1 MKTTRGS
8 SVDARGIKGVAEDR
22 LGQDADAA
30 AGENPGASKEEV
42 EAAVTPEM
50 IEAGKL
56 AIEKSDDKTHSLEN
70 SIGEVYV
77 AMAAQDK
84 DTLRE
89 KENIVQIKQDKRVN
103 FQLYIGV
110 IVILILTS
118 VLITKIISSILS

>member
-110 IVILILTS
+110 IVI
-118 VLITKIISSILS
+118 